1 MDSSWA
7 VNRSRFST
15 RSRRTVKERG
25 MEHRQ
30 RGYWLLK
37 PRRIHWSLVDLQRFR
52 IRVCPLSS
60 RCRRGLTL
68 ISGAFAGA
76 LSQSQQQQQTGYPG
90 QPPPPPPGVPVYQP
104 PPQQQPSY
112 PPPPPQGYQAPTNGY
127 PAYPPPPPGFPVANG
142 APAYGYPP
150 QGQGAPPPP
159 PIRMGFDGQ

>member
-1 MDSSWA
+1 MDSFWV
-7 VNRSRFST
+7 VNKSRSST
-15 RSRRTVKERG
+15 HLRRIVKERG
-25 MEHRQ
+25 TVHRQ

-37 PRRIHWSLVDLQRFR
+37 PRRIPWSLVDLQRSLIKVRPWIFG
-52 IRVCPLSS
+52 
-60 RCRRGLTL
+60 RRRALKL

-104 PPQQQPSY
+104 PLQQQPSY